1 MFNNAAVSF
10 PDTAFIMPPRSPSPV
25 VPLAGVPSLVV
36 RPVVVTPVLVP
47 LAVVPHVVVA
57 TATLPCSL
65 TLRID
70 TPRAEDTHRCLQDA
84 LGSALR
90 IDDIATDCRGG
101 RSTLLL
107 HTDPD
112 HLDALMHTI
121 MMSLPE
127 AEFGPIG
134 RVGRAEQ
141 TERCQR
147 LEQFDRLKLADEQ
160 VH

>member
-1 MFNNAAVSF
+1 
-10 PDTAFIMPPRSPSPV
+10 MPPRSPFAV
-25 VPLAGVPSLVV
+25 VPLAAVPSLVV
-36 RPVVVTPVLVP
+36 RPGGVTRA
-47 LAVVPHVVVA
+47 AVARAAVA
-57 TATLPCSL
+57 ASALPCSL

-70 TPRAEDTHRCLQDA
+70 TPRAEDTHRCLQDSLGDA
-84 LGSALR
+84 LQ
-90 IDDIATDCRGG
+90 IDDIAADCRGG

-121 MMSLPE
+121 MTSLPE

-134 RVGRAEQ
+134 MLGRVEH
-141 TERCQR
+141 TERC
-147 LEQFDRLKLADEQ
+147 DRRQQLDRFELAGEQ

>member
-1 MFNNAAVSF
+1 
-10 PDTAFIMPPRSPSPV
+10 MPPRSPSAAVPCV
-25 VPLAGVPSLVV
+25 VLPCAALPQ
-36 RPVVVTPVLVP
+36 
-47 LAVVPHVVVA
+47 
-57 TATLPCSL
+57 TALPCSL

-70 TPRAEDTHRCLQDA
+70 TPRAARTHRCLRDA
-84 LGSALR
+84 LGNAIQ

-107 HTDPD
+107 HTDPG

-121 MMSLPE
+121 MTSLPE

-134 RVGRAEQ
+134 RMGG
-141 TERCQR
+141 
-147 LEQFDRLKLADEQ
+147 LGEQ

>member
-1 MFNNAAVSF
+1 
-10 PDTAFIMPPRSPSPV
+10 MPPRSPSPV
-25 VPLAGVPSLVV
+25 VPLAAVPSLVV
-36 RPVVVTPVLVP
+36 RPGVVPRAAVPRVVDP
-47 LAVVPHVVVA
+47 LAVVPLAADPRAAVA
-57 TATLPCSL
+57 ASALPCSL

-70 TPRAEDTHRCLQDA
+70 TPRAEHTHRCLQDSLGDA
-84 LGSALR
+84 LQ

-121 MMSLPE
+121 MTSLPE

-134 RVGRAEQ
+134 MLGRGER
-141 TERCQR
+141 TERSAGLQQ
-147 LEQFDRLKLADEQ
+147 LDRFELAGEQ